1 LFQQPNVA
9 QAGILAYNGLRPS
22 WPIHNYYYTEER
34 NASTNEVIAVRYRF
48 IYLPPPQEREDHKH
62 TTISSVDAPK
72 RGCLQ
77 CWYDAVEKKDKSA
90 KNLPTKSQLSLEAS
104 NVTVSVKGLFV
115 AVSLDRTRLTSEE
128 IFSFKG
134 LLNRVFGFLARGA
147 IKKAHRRQMEAFKR
161 FAEAHR

>member
-1 LFQQPNVA
+1 MKSVIELEIDVPQALLAAHFADPQQ
-9 QAGILAYNGLRPS
+9 
-22 WPIHNYYYTEER
+22 
-34 NASTNEVIAVRYRF
+34 NARWMDDVDRVE
-48 IYLPPPQEREDHKH
+48 
-62 TTISSVDAPK
+62 TISGQLGMPGSKYRLVPK
-72 RGCLQ
+72 KGKMAFVATVLAR
-77 CWYDAVEKKDKSA
+77 
-90 KNLPTKSQLSLEAS
+90 NLPTESHLSLEAS